1 MKYEIRQSLCDEVR
15 RPSDDTLGQIRA
27 FQAFSNSQLT
37 DSFKAPS
44 SPAITIILSTVS
56 PKCLYFINCFVLRCR
71 GFLRSLGAACYD
83 STWIIQDSWESNFQ
97 RNFDFSPFL
106 GQKISIKN
114 NRP

>member
-44 SPAITIILSTVS
+44 SRAITIIPSTS
-56 PKCLYFINCFVLRCR
+56 PTKCFYFINCFVLRCR

-106 GQKISIKN
+106 GTKN
-114 NRP
+114 IY